1 MTASERLRQ
10 MRESAAPKERVKGPR
25 KAKSGKVKRTK

>member
-10 MRESAAPKERVKGPR
+10 MRESAAPKERVKAPR
-25 KAKSGKVKRTK
+25 KAKGGKAKSGK